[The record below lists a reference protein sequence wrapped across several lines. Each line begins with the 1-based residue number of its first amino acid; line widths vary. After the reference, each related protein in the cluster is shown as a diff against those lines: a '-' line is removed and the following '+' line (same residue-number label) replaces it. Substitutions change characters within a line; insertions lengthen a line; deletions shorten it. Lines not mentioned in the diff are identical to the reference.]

1 MNDPAK
7 AQLEAIFRRGVDAL
21 RAGDARSARS
31 AFEEVTA
38 TGRAS
43 PQVWLL
49 LAQSCDMIDD
59 RAAARSALTEVLKG
73 DPANPYAAVMHGEM
87 MTREGDDRAAV
98 FWYDRAL
105 LTAANFPNLPPDL
118 VERLKRAEAERDAA
132 LARFDNQIAAG
143 LAAANFD
150 VATAG
155 SRFNEA
161 LAILS
166 GQSKPQLQQPTSFY
180 YPRLPQT
187 PFFDRA
193 DFDWVPAMEAAYPAI
208 RAEVEAVLAA
218 RNGVA
223 PYIKRQKNRPPP
235 THNLLDD
242 DRWSAYLL
250 IRDGEVFE
258 ENAARCPAT
267 MAALKLPPLPVIAGR
282 SPLALFSIL
291 APDTHIEPHHGLL
304 NTRLICHL
312 PLIVPPDCA
321 LRVGNETRQVEEG
334 KMLIFD
340 DSMQHEAWNRSDSL
354 RAILLFE
361 IWRPELTAVE
371 RTGLTALYESVATY
385 SGEH

>member
-7 AQLEAIFRRGVDAL
+7 AQLEAIFREGVEAM
-21 RAGDARSARS
+21 RAGDGRRARH

-38 TGRAS
+38 SGRAS

-59 RAAARSALTEVLKG
+59 RGAARSALTEVLKG
-73 DPANPYAAVMHGEM
+73 DPANPYAAVMHGEL
-87 MTREGDDRAAV
+87 MTRDGDDRASV

-118 VERLKRAEAERDAA
+118 VERLKRAEAERAAA
-132 LARFDNQIAAG
+132 LARFDSQIASG

-150 VATAG
+150 VAAAG
-155 SRFNEA
+155 PRFNEA
-161 LAILS
+161 LTILS
-166 GQSKPQLQQPTSFY
+166 GQAKPQLQQPTSFY
-180 YPRLPQT
+180 YPGLRQT

-242 DRWSAYLL
+242 DRWSAFLL
-250 IRDGEVFE
+250 IRDGEIFE
-258 ENAARCPAT
+258 ENASRCPAT
-267 MAALKLPPLPVIAGR
+267 MAALKLPPIPVIAGR

-291 APDTHIEPHHGLL
+291 APGTHIEPHHGLL

-340 DSMQHEAWNRSDSL
+340 DSMEHEAWNRSDSP

-361 IWRPELTAVE
+361 IWRPELSATE
-371 RTGLTALYESVATY
+371 RAGLTALYESVATY
-385 SGEH
+385 SGQ